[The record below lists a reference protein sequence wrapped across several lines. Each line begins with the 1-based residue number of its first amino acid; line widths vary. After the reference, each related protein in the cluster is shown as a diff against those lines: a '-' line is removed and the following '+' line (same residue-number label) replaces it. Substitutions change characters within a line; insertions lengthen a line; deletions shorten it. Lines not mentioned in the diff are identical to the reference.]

1 MGPCNLVQKVDVAT
15 KVSVAMAELTM
26 ADTIGLVMHN
36 AVTAQRN
43 MQTTTNSAIA
53 VVCTIIISKGTK

>member
-1 MGPCNLVQKVDVAT
+1 MGPSNLVQNVDVAT

-26 ADTIGLVMHN
+26 ADTIGMVMHN

-43 MQTTTNSAIA
+43 MQTTANSAVA
-53 VVCTIIISKGTK
+53 VICTMIISKGTK